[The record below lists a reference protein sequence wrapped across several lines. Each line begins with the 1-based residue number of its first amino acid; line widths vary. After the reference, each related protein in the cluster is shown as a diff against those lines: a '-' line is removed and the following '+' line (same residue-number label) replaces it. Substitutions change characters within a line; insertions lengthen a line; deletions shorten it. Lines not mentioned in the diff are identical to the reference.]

1 MKELNYPIILIME
14 ISLATLGLIIGSNI
28 LMEMFF
34 SVSNSMGDVRQ
45 VSFTNISFCRILV

>member
-34 SVSNSMGDVRQ
+34 SVSNSMGDVR
-45 VSFTNISFCRILV
+45 